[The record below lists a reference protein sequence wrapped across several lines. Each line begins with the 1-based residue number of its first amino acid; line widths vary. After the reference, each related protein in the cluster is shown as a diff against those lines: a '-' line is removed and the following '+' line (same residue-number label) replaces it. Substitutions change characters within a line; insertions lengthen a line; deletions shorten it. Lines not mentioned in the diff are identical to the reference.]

1 MAGNESLSWLAV
13 GDLKKATEDLIMA
26 GQDQALRTNVI
37 KANIEHERVSALCR
51 MCGKCQESAEQN
63 TQYVAAANLPKEE
76 PKEAI
81 CDLSREN
88 VH

>member
-13 GDLKKATEDLIMA
+13 GDLKK

-81 CDLSREN
+81 
-88 VH
+88 

>member
-13 GDLKKATEDLIMA
+13 GDLKKETEDLIMA
-26 GQDQALRTNVI
+26 GQDQALRRNVI
-37 KANIEHERVSALCR
+37 KAINIEHERVSALCR

-76 PKEAI
+76 PKEGI
-81 CDLSREN
+81 
-88 VH
+88 